1 MGSRLRWTGHVERVR
16 DKKNC
21 QKTDAQKVNRKG
33 GEVERDYDGRTALR
47 DTWKEREKS
56 RKQEQEK

>member
-1 MGSRLRWTGHVERVR
+1 MLKECEIKT
-16 DKKNC
+16 C

-33 GEVERDYDGRTALR
+33 GEVEQDYDGRTALR